1 MELISRRIMLAAGT
15 AAGSLLTAASGAA
28 KQSRNFDP
36 VSFTVVPPRRFEDL
50 RVGDVSG
57 LQAAQLQ
64 MHTPPPFKR
73 FRLTIILSTTTWNM
87 RGVMDTQP
95 R

>member
-28 KQSRNFDP
+28 EQSRNLIRSVLP
-36 VSFTVVPPRRFEDL
+36 LCHPEGL
-50 RVGDVSG
+50 RTYASATFSG

-73 FRLTIILSTTTWNM
+73 FRLTIILSTTMWNM
-87 RGVMDTQP
+87 HDGMDIP
-95 R
+95 LL